1 MVDMFILDEL
11 MNDIAS
17 FLRCDLAV
25 ADIYLQILS
34 KPTTKATLSEKYSDS
49 ENLEGRL
56 ELLSSFCLIADRVGR
71 DRNFYYAID
80 PQFAFPALIL
90 PEMWAVDADLHTIT
104 DLLVHNELTE
114 LNVRYHNCQMIVKR
128 ARGLYKKQLPILKE
142 AAIAVKGIKRV
153 ASCIAE
159 LLDTAN
165 TDIYALLSPP
175 HLLGEIVWQT
185 VVEKMNQGVLYK
197 RITTFDELIRHGYQ
211 IYSNEISNY
220 NEQLYIS
227 RNPLPE
233 KFFVINNI
241 TIAFFAP
248 DTKNKDFKF
257 EVQIMNNAEFANRR
271 KTVYEKL
278 RAESI
283 HLNDILDQLT
293 TFRVHF
299 LSKAKHLLN
308 DSELDWLS
316 KVFDYGVFCKHDE
329 FETGVLE
336 VAKAKSLSNGFIT
349 ITPKNEIVANYTL
362 QEVLDYAL

>member
-1 MVDMFILDEL
+1 MTDMFTLDEL

-34 KPTTKATLSEKYSDS
+34 EPTTKATLSEKYSDS

-71 DRNFYYAID
+71 DRQFYYAID
-80 PQFAFPALIL
+80 PQFAFSALVL
-90 PEMWAVDADLHTIT
+90 SEMWELDTDLHTIT
-104 DLLVHNELTE
+104 DLVEQKELTE
-114 LNVRYHNCQMIVKR
+114 LNARYRTSQMIVKR
-128 ARGLYKKQLPILKE
+128 ARELYKKQLPILKE
-142 AAIAVKGIKRV
+142 AAIAVKGEKRI

-165 TDIYALLSPP
+165 TDIYAVLSPP

-185 VVEKMNQGVLYK
+185 VVEKMNQGVSYK
-197 RITTFDELIRHGYQ
+197 RITTFEELIRHGYQ
-211 IYSNEISNY
+211 IYSNEINNY
-220 NEQLYIS
+220 NEQLYIC

-233 KFFVINNI
+233 KFYVINNI

-248 DTKNKDFKF
+248 DAKNKDFKF
-257 EVQIMNNAEFANRR
+257 EVQIMNNADFANRR
-271 KTVYEKL
+271 KDVFEKL
-278 RAESI
+278 RTESI
-283 HLNDILDQLT
+283 NLIDLIDRLT
-293 TFRVHF
+293 SFRMHF
-299 LSKAKHLLN
+299 LSNAKHLLN

-329 FETGVLE
+329 FDTGVFE
-336 VAKAKSLSNGFIT
+336 VARAKSLSNGFIT

-362 QEVLDYAL
+362 QEVLDYAV